1 MKKIYN
7 KIKLLTF
14 VLLLVGC
21 NNTQSY
27 IQEQYPNI
35 IDIEY
40 TPTKKERCTGW
51 FTDQGAWMGFTIP
64 STKQWINGFCGPF
77 SLEHRTWIADAV
89 VNVSLKNK
97 ELEILPKSTNYIPG
111 EIQIVSKS
119 DEGTI
124 TQELFFVDNHTV
136 LIHIQSTANQPL
148 TLSAKN
154 WDEGVILA
162 KDQNKVIA
170 IHPSGEIVR
179 IVFPE
184 QTEISYTEENY
195 EAICNSK
202 DFFVEINHFYKKNEN
217 EVSKNNYP
225 SQLNKAKYLKE
236 ENKLRWNNY
245 LQAVLRDDMPME
257 YNRIAVK
264 SVITLIS
271 NWQSQKEGL
280 LHDGIVPSHAVGY
293 FMGYWAWDT
302 WKIAVAMA
310 KFTPQLAKDQ
320 IRSMFDYQLL
330 DGMVIDCIYSDPEE
344 NNQRDSKPPLAAWA
358 VYEVFKQT
366 NDTAFLQEM
375 YYPLVSYHKW
385 WYEKRDHNQNGIC
398 EFGSTDG
405 TLEAAAWESGM
416 DNAIRYDNAKM
427 VQNGDDAWSM
437 DQESVDLNAYLAF
450 EYSLLEKIAQ
460 IIEQPLDIPQ
470 QPIDIANYFFDEE
483 EGYFFDRKLSDGS
496 FVKEFGSDGY
506 TPFWT
511 NIATKE
517 QMDKA
522 IVHFQDPNKFATY
535 IPFPTASA
543 DNPKFMPNGYWR
555 GPIWLDQTYFGI
567 KGLRNYG
574 YNELAD
580 TYTKQVFDR
589 LDGLTGNAPIHE
601 NYDTHTGGRLKAP
614 HFSWSAAHLLMLYE
628 EYGK

>member
-1 MKKIYN
+1 MNKIYN
-7 KIKLLTF
+7 KIKLLAL
-14 VLLLVGC
+14 VLLLGAC
-21 NNTQSY
+21 NNAPSY
-27 IQEQYPNI
+27 IQEQYNHI
-35 IDIEY
+35 LDIEY
-40 TPTKKERCTGW
+40 TPTQKGRCTGW

-64 STKQWINGFCGPF
+64 ATEQWVNGFCGPF
-77 SLEHRTWIADAV
+77 SLEHRTWMAEVA
-89 VNVSLKNK
+89 VNVSYADRDIVL
-97 ELEILPKSTNYIPG
+97 LPESTNYLPG
-111 EIQIVSKS
+111 EIQMVSKS
-119 DEGTI
+119 EEGTI
-124 TQELFFVDNHTV
+124 RQELFFVDNHTV
-136 LIHIQSTANQPL
+136 LIHIESTSNLPL
-148 TLSAKN
+148 ILSAKN
-154 WDEGVILA
+154 WDEGVIIGR
-162 KDQNKVIA
+162 DQNRIIA
-170 IHPSGEIVR
+170 THPTGEIVM
-179 IVFPE
+179 ITFPE
-184 QTEISYTEENY
+184 QMEISHSEKNY
-195 EAICNSK
+195 EVVSNNK
-202 DFFVEINHFYKKNEN
+202 NFFVEVNHFYNEN
-217 EVSKNNYP
+217 KNATTKANQA
-225 SQLNKAKYLKE
+225 SQLKNAKQLKKE
-236 ENKLRWNNY
+236 SKTRWSNY
-245 LQAVLRDDMPME
+245 LQAVLRKDMPEE

-271 NWQSQKEGL
+271 NWQSNKEGL
-280 LHDGIVPSHAVGY
+280 LHDGVVPSNAVGY
-293 FMGYWAWDT
+293 FMGFWAWDT
-302 WKIAVAMA
+302 WKTAVAMA

-344 NNQRDSKPPLAAWA
+344 NNQRDSKPPLATWA

-385 WYEKRDHNQNGIC
+385 WYEKRDHDQNGVC

-416 DNAIRYDNAKM
+416 DNAIRFDKAQM
-427 VQNGDDAWSM
+427 LQNKDDAWSI
-437 DQESVDLNAYLAF
+437 DQESVDLNAYLAY
-450 EYSLLEKIAQ
+450 EYSLLEEISKI
-460 IIEQPLDIPQ
+460 INQPLDVSRPTIEVSTYFF
-470 QPIDIANYFFDEE
+470 DDEENYFFDK
-483 EGYFFDRKLSDGS
+483 RLSDNS
-496 FVKEFGSDGY
+496 FVKEFGSEGY

-511 NIATKE
+511 NIATQE
-517 QMDKA
+517 QMDRA
-522 IVHFQDPNKFATY
+522 IVHFQDTNKFATY

-574 YNELAD
+574 YKTLAD

-589 LDGLTGNAPIHE
+589 LDGLTGDAPIHE